1 MDFQMEKLKR
11 KEMEFLSR
19 RASILEKAEKIFAR
33 KGFHNT
39 SVAEIAN
46 ASGFAIGS
54 LYQFFQGKDDLYET
68 MINQKL
74 DQLHAELKS
83 AVDSQ
88 SRLIEK
94 LEAFIRTQFKF
105 VQENHDFWRL
115 FIRRE
120 DVNFNRSGTTFKER
134 MLSHHLSDI
143 DFISEVIRKGTSN
156 KNIPASAF
164 RDIGCAFVGMINGFK
179 FRCIFEPKDA
189 YSLDG
194 KVQVVLDI
202 FLKGVGHEL

>member
-1 MDFQMEKLKR
+1 MQKLKR

-19 RASILEKAEKIFAR
+19 RASILEKAEKIFAL

-39 SVAEIAN
+39 SVAEIAS

-54 LYQFFQGKDDLYET
+54 LYQFFESKDDLYET

-83 AVDSQ
+83 AVDA
-88 SRLIEK
+88 RDALIGK
-94 LEAFIRTQFKF
+94 LEAFIRTQFRF
-105 VQENHDFWRL
+105 VEENHDFWRL

-120 DVNFNRSGTTFKER
+120 DVNFNKSGTTFKQR
-134 MLSHHLSDI
+134 MLKHHLSDI
-143 DFISEVIRKGTSN
+143 DFISEVISKGSTRKD
-156 KNIPASAF
+156 IPADSF
-164 RDIGCAFVGMINGFK
+164 RDIGCALVGMINGFK

-202 FLKGVGHEL
+202 FLKGVGHEI

>member
-1 MDFQMEKLKR
+1 MEKLKR

-39 SVAEIAN
+39 SVAEIAS

-74 DQLHAELKS
+74 DQLHAELEA
-83 AVDSQ
+83 AVSVQDA
-88 SRLIEK
+88 LIGK
-94 LEAFIRTQFKF
+94 LEAFIRTQFSF
-105 VQENHDFWRL
+105 VEENHDFWRL

-120 DVNFNRSGTTFKER
+120 DVNFNKSGTTFKER
-134 MLSHHLSDI
+134 MLKHHLSDI
-143 DFISEVIRKGTSN
+143 DFISEVLRGGSN
-156 KNIPASAF
+156 NRNIPADAF
-164 RDIGCAFVGMINGFK
+164 RDIGCALVGMINGFK

-189 YSLDG
+189 YTLDG

-202 FLKGVGHEL
+202 FLKGVGHEI

>member
-1 MDFQMEKLKR
+1 MEKLKR

-19 RASILEKAEKIFAR
+19 RATILGKAEKIFAQ

-39 SVAEIAN
+39 SVAEIAS

-54 LYQFFQGKDDLYET
+54 LYQFFESKDDLYET
-68 MINQKL
+68 MINLKL
-74 DQLHAELKS
+74 DQLHAELRT
-83 AVDSQ
+83 AVDAQ
-88 SRLIEK
+88 DGLIGK
-94 LEAFIRTQFKF
+94 LEAFVRTQFRF

-120 DVNFNRSGTTFKER
+120 DVNFSKSGTTFKQK
-134 MLSHHLSDI
+134 MLRHHLSDI
-143 DFISEVIRKGTSN
+143 DFISELIRTKSAR
-156 KNIPASAF
+156 KDLPAKEF
-164 RDIGCAFVGMINGFK
+164 RDIGCALVGMINGFK

-202 FLKGVGHEL
+202 FLKGVSHEL

>member
-1 MDFQMEKLKR
+1 MEKFKR
-11 KEMEFLSR
+11 REMEFLSR
-19 RASILEKAEKIFAR
+19 RASILEKAEKIFAQ

-54 LYQFFQGKDDLYET
+54 LYQFFEGKDDLYET

-74 DQLHAELKS
+74 DQLHAELRS
-83 AVDSQ
+83 AVDAQSQ
-88 SRLIEK
+88 LIGK
-94 LEAFIRTQFKF
+94 LEAFIRTQFRF
-105 VQENHDFWRL
+105 VEENHDFWRL

-120 DVNFNRSGTTFKER
+120 DVNFNKSGTTFKEK
-134 MLSHHLSDI
+134 MLRHHLSDI
-143 DFISEVIRKGTSN
+143 DFISEVIRNGSK
-156 KNIPASAF
+156 KKDLPAGAF
-164 RDIGCAFVGMINGFK
+164 RDIGCALVGMMNGFK

-202 FLKGVGHEL
+202 FLKGVGNEI

>member
-1 MDFQMEKLKR
+1 MEKIKR
-11 KEMEFLSR
+11 KEMEYLSR
-19 RASILEKAEKIFAR
+19 RASILEKAEKIFAL

-46 ASGFAIGS
+46 ASGFAVGS
-54 LYQFFQGKDDLYET
+54 LYQFFESKDDLYET

-74 DQLHAELKS
+74 DQLHRELES
-83 AVDSQ
+83 AVGAQDD
-88 SRLIEK
+88 LIGK
-94 LEAFIRTQFKF
+94 LEAFVRTQFRF
-105 VQENHDFWRL
+105 VEENHDFWRL

-120 DVNFNRSGTTFKER
+120 DVNFNKSGTSFKQM
-134 MLSHHLSDI
+134 MLSHHLRDI
-143 DFISEVIRKGTSN
+143 DFISEVLRNGSKNRK
-156 KNIPASAF
+156 IPAAAF
-164 RDIGCAFVGMINGFK
+164 RDIGCALVGMINGFK

-202 FLKGVGHEL
+202 FLKGVGHEI

>member
-1 MDFQMEKLKR
+1 MEKLKR

-19 RASILEKAEKIFAR
+19 RASILEKAEKIFAL

-39 SVAEIAN
+39 SVAEIAS

-54 LYQFFQGKDDLYET
+54 LYQFFEGKDDLYET

-74 DQLHAELKS
+74 DQLHAGLQS
-83 AVDSQ
+83 AVGAQ
-88 SRLIEK
+88 STLIGK
-94 LEAFIRTQFKF
+94 LEAFIRTQFRF
-105 VQENHDFWRL
+105 VEENHDFWRL

-134 MLSHHLSDI
+134 MLKHHLSDI
-143 DFISEVIRKGTSN
+143 DFISEVIRKGSRN
-156 KNIPASAF
+156 RDIPPGSF
-164 RDIGCAFVGMINGFK
+164 RDIGCALVGMINGFK